1 MCISIKKNYI
11 LKTTYS
17 AILEELEK
25 RNIEYTVVYPKGK
38 LKEDIDKEQLLE
50 RVVVILLK
58 DSLIDGIII

>member
-38 LKEDIDKEQLLE
+38 LKEEYQQRTIARKSGSDFAE
-50 RVVVILLK
+50 RFF
-58 DSLIDGIII
+58 SR